1 MVEAL
6 KTHATEIASQAAEL
20 AEHLGAVKDDSLLP
34 LVQAVAL
41 VDLED
46 VRSRL
51 ALVAERLMTHAPAP
65 RERPARSH

>member
-1 MVEAL
+1 MVDAL
-6 KTHATEIASQAAEL
+6 KAHATEIAGLATDL

-51 ALVAERLMTHAPAP
+51 ALVAERLMVHAPAL
-65 RERPARSH
+65 RERPARTH